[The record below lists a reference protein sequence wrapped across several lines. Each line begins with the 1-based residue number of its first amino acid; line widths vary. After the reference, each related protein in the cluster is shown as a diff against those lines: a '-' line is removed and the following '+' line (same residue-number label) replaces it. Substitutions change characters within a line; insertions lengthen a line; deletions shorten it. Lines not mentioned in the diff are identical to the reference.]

1 MDFWIAPMHTDLLL
15 GQVHTKG
22 IASETSENM
31 TERSRVR
38 ALHCFEHR
46 LGSGGH
52 WQGVLQQSQQP
63 FVVQGCPE
71 SLFHKGSLEL
81 YHNGYRESQEV
92 PLPLPGIL
100 G

>member
-1 MDFWIAPMHTDLLL
+1 MDFWIGPTHTGLLL

-22 IASETSENM
+22 SASDTSECTM
-31 TERSRVR
+31 ERSRVR
-38 ALHCFEHR
+38 ALHCLQHR
-46 LGSGGH
+46 LGSAGH
-52 WQGVLQQSQQP
+52 WEGVLQQSQWL

-71 SLFHKGSLEL
+71 TLFHSGSLEL
-81 YHNGYRESQEV
+81 YQNGYRESQEA

>member
-22 IASETSENM
+22 IASETSENV
-31 TERSRVR
+31 TGRSRVR

-52 WQGVLQQSQQP
+52 WEGVLQQSQRP

-71 SLFHKGSLEL
+71 SLFHNGSLEL
-81 YHNGYRESQEV
+81 YHNGYRESQEMR
-92 PLPLPGIL
+92 LPLPGIL